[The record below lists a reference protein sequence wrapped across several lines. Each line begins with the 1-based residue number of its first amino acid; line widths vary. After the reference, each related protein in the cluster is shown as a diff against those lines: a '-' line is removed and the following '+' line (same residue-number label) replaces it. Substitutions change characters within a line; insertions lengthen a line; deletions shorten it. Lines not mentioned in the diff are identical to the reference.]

1 MLEVDQASCVMWACF
16 IGSFAG
22 ERLANGLVA
31 GHSYTVV
38 HVKEI
43 SGFKLLAL
51 RNTWGYHEWN
61 GAWSDGSEEWETY
74 PDVAKALEVECVDD
88 GLFWKLG
95 L

>member
-1 MLEVDQASCVMWACF
+1 M
-16 IGSFAG
+16 
-22 ERLANGLVA
+22 
-31 GHSYTVV
+31 
-38 HVKEI
+38 KEI